1 MKRTILELK
10 NLSVTYY
17 GQQRTVKALDEVSFS
32 INEGEILGLV
42 GESGSGKSTCAYSVL
57 DLLPKDAKREG
68 QIRYD
73 GQNIS
78 SLSQAQMQKLRAVS
92 ISLIMQD
99 PASSFN
105 PVLSIGYQFKEFLE
119 QNKNSNNNIQDIIKN
134 SFKKVYLQDHQR
146 ILKSYPHQ
154 LSGGQLQRV
163 ALAMAISLGPRLLIA
178 DEPTSSLDVTI
189 ESQIVNLLKEL
200 NKTLGLTVLFIT
212 HNLDLVKVLCDR
224 VVVLQEGKVKEI
236 NNTQDIFNKPQ
247 DEYTKKLVTAFKR
260 LEE

>member
-1 MKRTILELK
+1 MKGTILRLK
-10 NLSVTYY
+10 DLSVTYY
-17 GQQRTVKALDEVSFS
+17 GRQQEVKALDKVSFS

-42 GESGSGKSTCAYSVL
+42 GESGSGKTTCAYSIL
-57 DLLPKDAKREG
+57 DLLSPDCKKSG
-68 QIRYD
+68 QILYD
-73 GQNIS
+73 EQDIA
-78 SLSQAQMQKLRAVS
+78 SLSLDQLQSIRSQS

-105 PVLSIGYQFKEFLE
+105 PVLSIGYQFKELLE
-119 QNKNSNNNIQDIIKN
+119 QNKKRNNNSENIIKD
-134 SFKKVYLQDHQR
+134 SFKKVHLQDYQR

-189 ESQIVNLLKEL
+189 ESQIINLLKDL
-200 NKTLGLTVLFIT
+200 NKSLGLTILFIT
-212 HNLDLVKVLCDR
+212 HNLDLVKVLSSR
-224 VVVLQEGKVKEI
+224 VVVLQKGQVKEI
-236 NNTQDIFNKPQ
+236 SDTESIFNKPK
-247 DEYTKKLVTAFKR
+247 DSYTKQLVQAFRK